1 MMQFMPLI
9 CTHSALEE
17 VLLLNTLASF
27 LPLIP
32 ALAALP
38 EDTQRRLDRAAE
50 MRDYRRR
57 QVIHFPDQPGDY
69 LYVLCSGRVKIGRTS
84 EQGREIILLLLEGPQ
99 IFGETGLF
107 APDAP
112 YDLIAETMEEAL
124 IGVLRRS
131 DILAA
136 LSQSPCAAMEML
148 KLVSE
153 RRAQAEM
160 QAADLVFLEVPK
172 RTARL
177 LLRLH
182 GTASGRGSLLAK
194 VKLTHQEMANM
205 VGSTRETMT
214 LILNDFKRQGAVEF
228 VGRKIVIRDRTRLE
242 AIAQRRETPRK

>member
-1 MMQFMPLI
+1 MRP
-9 CTHSALEE
+9 ALEE
-17 VLLLNTLASF
+17 ELLVNTLAPFF
-27 LPLIP
+27 LQIP

-38 EDTQRRLDRAAE
+38 DDAQRRLERAAE
-50 MRDYRRR
+50 QRHYRRR
-57 QVIHFPDQPGDY
+57 QVIHFPDQPGDF
-69 LYVLCSGRVKIGRTS
+69 LYVLCSGRVKVGRTS
-84 EQGREIILLLLEGPQ
+84 EQGREITLLLLEGPQ
-99 IFGETGLF
+99 LFGETGLF

-112 YDLIAETMEEAL
+112 YDLMAETMEDSL

-131 DILAA
+131 DVLAA
-136 LSQSPCAAMEML
+136 LSQSPCAVMEML

-182 GTASGRGSLLAK
+182 DTMSGRGDHGGLLER
-194 VKLTHQEMANM
+194 VTLTHQELANM
-205 VGSTRETMT
+205 IGSTRETMT

-228 VGRKIVIRDRTRLE
+228 AGRKIVIHDRTRLE
-242 AIAQRRETPRK
+242 AISQHVETPHK